1 MKYLLGKI
9 TAFVAVLVV
18 VCGALSMGVLRP
30 SPSAH
35 AYEVATN
42 QADVTGG
49 AAILTMPGSGLTAT
63 YDQSGLTDLVGQSTM
78 GSRGFVASDF
88 SQNIG
93 TGAPA
98 VEFATNAVNNCAATG
113 PCSGLGTVTIAFSQ
127 PVRNPVLNIAGI
139 GGNVTWYENKKG
151 PVDRQS
157 QLHAVLN
164 LATTGLTMTK
174 LSGGNLSVSGNAITA
189 TNDNAGTRCE
199 TTTQTDNP
207 QPVNAQATAACGSVR
222 INGIV
227 TSLTFDISAIFVQT
241 TSALPPYT
249 INDPEDPNHNADN
262 FVMAMTVPQDFG
274 DAPASYDQGNAAR
287 ADLSDVTLGANVTED
302 NASVANGT
310 ASPNAGATAL
320 LDQMDDGVILAPMS
334 LGATSYSTTV
344 AISGASK
351 PGTTCGWIDL
361 NKNGMFDNTAERACA
376 TFAAG
381 ATTATLTWVVP
392 TGVMAGT
399 TYARF
404 RIGYTTAQVQVPIG
418 ASNSGEVEDYIFTVA
433 PAAAPAITLVKT
445 VNKTTLVAGET
456 ATYTFVA
463 KNTGNVTLSGVVITE
478 TQFSGSGTMSALS
491 YSWPGLPG
499 ILLPGQS
506 VTATATYVVTQTD
519 VTTGLLTN
527 TAKVTGNPPL
537 GTPVTATDDA
547 QVTAPPAWTVKKT
560 ATVNGTVPANQSVTP
575 GQTIVYTVTATS
587 TSGQIAGVVLKD
599 DLGNVLDDATFVP
612 GSATLTIGTGSPVV
626 VANPVAPS
634 TLLSTQAFTLPA
646 GQTATLTYSVVV
658 KAGAWNAQLVNVV
671 TGTSTTTPPL
681 TCAPSSGGAPG
692 PDCTT
697 THRTPA
703 KVLIEKIGESSGG
716 TWVPMAGSA
725 WAVQADSSGAPGAV
739 LASPAVTAVMGQT
752 GRFQIEGIQPG
763 TYWLEETAAPA
774 GFSLLAE
781 PVQFTIATNGA
792 VTLGQG
798 SLGQGSGGGVVSSTD
813 ADGDGIYLLT
823 VRDVPALKLPES
835 GGIGWW
841 PFTTAGSALLLGA
854 LAVAIQGRRRQQ
866 SI

>member
-1 MKYLLGKI
+1 MA
-9 TAFVAVLVV
+9 TA
-18 VCGALSMGVLRP
+18 GASV
-30 SPSAH
+30 SNTT
-35 AYEVATN
+35 AT
-42 QADVTGG
+42 
-49 AAILTMPGSGLTAT
+49 LTMPGSGLVTT
-63 YDQSGLTDLVGQSTM
+63 YDRSGLTYMVGGTTM
-78 GSRGFVASDF
+78 DSRGLAVGDYTPAIAGSA
-88 SQNIG
+88 
-93 TGAPA
+93 TG
-98 VEFATNAVNNCAATG
+98 VEFATHATNNCAATG
-113 PCSGLGTVTIAFSQ
+113 PCSGLGTVSIAFSQ
-127 PVRNPVLNIAGI
+127 PVRNPVLNISGL
-139 GGNVTWYENKKG
+139 GGFVYHSADKKS
-151 PVDRQS
+151 PVDAQS
-157 QLHAVLN
+157 QVHAVLN
-164 LATTGLTMTK
+164 LATAGLSMTK
-174 LSGGNLSVSGNAITA
+174 LSGNNLAVSGNAIT
-189 TNDNAGTRCE
+189 TSNPNAGTSC
-199 TTTQTDNP
+199 TTNVQNDSPDPVDAQT
-207 QPVNAQATAACGSVR
+207 TAGCGSVR

-227 TSLTFDISAIFVQT
+227 TTLTFDISAVFVQT
-241 TSALPPYT
+241 TNSLPPYT
-249 INDPEDPNHNADN
+249 INDIQEPLHNQDN
-262 FVMAMTVPQDFG
+262 YVITMTVPQDFG
-274 DAPASYDQGNAAR
+274 DAPASYDQSNAAR
-287 ADLSDVTLGANVTED
+287 SVLSDVTLGPNVTED
-302 NASVANGT
+302 NATVANGT
-310 ASPNAGATAL
+310 ASPNASPTAALDL
-320 LDQMDDGVILAPMS
+320 LDDGVLLTPLNA
-334 LGATSYSTTV
+334 GATSYSTNV
-344 AISGASK
+344 SINGASK
-351 PGTTCGWIDL
+351 AGTVCGWIDVD
-361 NKNGMFDNTAERACA
+361 KDGIFDNPAERACS

-381 ATTATLTWVVP
+381 ATTATLMWASLPAGIT
-392 TGVMAGT
+392 AGT
-399 TYARF
+399 TYSRF
-404 RIGYTTAQVQVPIG
+404 RIGYTATQIQSPVG
-418 ASNSGEVEDYIFTVA
+418 ASDSGEVEDYLFTVA
-433 PAAAPAITLVKT
+433 PPAAPAITLVKT
-445 VNKTTLVAGET
+445 VDKTTLVAGET

-463 KNTGNVTLSGVVITE
+463 KNTGNVTLSGVAITE

-560 ATVNGTVPANQSVTP
+560 ATVNGTVPADQSVSP

-587 TSGQIAGVVLKD
+587 TSGSIAGVVLKD
-599 DLGNVLDDATFVP
+599 DLGNVLDDATFVS
-612 GSATLTIGTGSPVV
+612 GSATLTIGTGSPVA

-634 TLLSTQAFTLPA
+634 TMLITAPFTLPA

-658 KAGAWNAQLVNVV
+658 NAGAWNAQLVNVV

-703 KVLIEKIGESSGG
+703 KVLIEKTGESSGG

-725 WAVQADSSGAPGAV
+725 WAVHADSGGAPGAV
-739 LASPAVTAVMGQT
+739 LASPAVTAVTGQT

-798 SLGQGSGGGVVSSTD
+798 SLGQGSAGQGSGGGVVSSTD